1 MQPKNATSPKE
12 QLNATWIILRIH
24 IVVII
29 GDAQQLY
36 LYKHRSTNLE
46 AHSLARGS
54 LYEAAE
60 WHVWLI
66 FFFLQK
72 LDVYMCL
79 IKLIGKIY
87 KYLQYQINIR

>member
-46 AHSLARGS
+46 AHSLARCS
-54 LYEAAE
+54 LYEAAG
-60 WHVWLI
+60 WHTWLI
-66 FFFLQK
+66 LFFAK
-72 LDVYMCL
+72 S
-79 IKLIGKIY
+79 IY
-87 KYLQYQINIR
+87 G